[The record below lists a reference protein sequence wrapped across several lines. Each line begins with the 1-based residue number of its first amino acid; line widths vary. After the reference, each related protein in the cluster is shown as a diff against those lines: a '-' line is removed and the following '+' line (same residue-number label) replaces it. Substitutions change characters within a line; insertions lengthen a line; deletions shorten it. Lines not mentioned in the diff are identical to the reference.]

1 MAGGIKQSCSAPGAG
16 YWKDIYSK
24 NHTEDIHVDLVSN
37 TGDSDLAFSVLDF
50 PVWVNGSGTNRTGY
64 LYIGEKNTASTSYFG
79 DLPIAHVQIVANDGT
94 YRSGSLTAGG
104 VTAVRDYDFAFS
116 GGTYG
121 YSMWATTYQQLTND
135 PASSST
141 DPSTYALTSIG
152 SSASLRRWARV
163 TGTSSS
169 YVGANNGIFSYAAY
183 SGLWNSPYT
192 SGGTIL
198 PKTGSNVV
206 SQVSSTGYLM
216 AESSGSVT
224 NDTYWLRSPSLTI
237 YNGDRIKIAYLC
249 TGPTN
254 GTGLTASN
262 TLWFRFK

>member
-1 MAGGIKQSCSAPGAG
+1 MAGAIKQSCSAPGAG

-24 NHTEDIHVDLVSN
+24 NHTEDIHVNLTSTSSDSN
-37 TGDSDLAFSVLDF
+37 LAFSVLDF
-50 PVWVNGSGTNRTGY
+50 PVWVNGSGINRTGY
-64 LYIGEKNTASTSYFG
+64 LYIGEKNTASTSFYG

-104 VTAVRDYDFAFS
+104 VTTVRDYDFTFHGS
-116 GGTYG
+116 TYG
-121 YSMWATTYQQLTND
+121 YSMWATTYQQLTNN
-135 PASSST
+135 PALSTT
-141 DPSTYALTSIG
+141 DPSAYALTSVG
-152 SSASLRRWARV
+152 SGASLRRWRRV

-169 YVGANNGIFSYAAY
+169 FVGANNGIY
-183 SGLWNSPYT
+183 SSGTYRGLYSSPYT
-192 SGGTIL
+192 TGGTIL

-206 SQVSSTGYLM
+206 SQVSNTGYLM

-249 TGPTN
+249 TGPTS
-254 GTGLTASN
+254 GAGLTTSN

>member
-1 MAGGIKQSCSAPGAG
+1 MAGAIKQSCSAPGAG
-16 YWKDIYSK
+16 YWKDIYSQ
-24 NHTEDIHVDLVSN
+24 NHTEDIHVNLTSTSSDSN
-37 TGDSDLAFSVLDF
+37 LAFSVLDF
-50 PVWVNGSGTNRTGY
+50 PVWVNGSGEYRVGN
-64 LYIGEKNTASTSYFG
+64 LYIGEKNTASPSYYG

-116 GGTYG
+116 GSTYG
-121 YSMWATTYQQLTND
+121 YSMWATTYHQLTSN
-135 PASSST
+135 PALSTT
-141 DPSTYALTSIG
+141 DPSAYALTSIG
-152 SSASLRRWARV
+152 SGAYLRRWRRV

-169 YVGANNGIFSYAAY
+169 YVGANNGIFSYGTY
-183 SGLWNSPYT
+183 RGLYNSPYT

-198 PKTGSNVV
+198 PKTGSNLI
-206 SQVSSTGYLM
+206 SQQSSGYLM
-216 AESSGSVT
+216 AECSGSST
-224 NDTYWLRSPSLTI
+224 NDVFWMRSPTLTI

-254 GTGLTASN
+254 GTGLKTSN